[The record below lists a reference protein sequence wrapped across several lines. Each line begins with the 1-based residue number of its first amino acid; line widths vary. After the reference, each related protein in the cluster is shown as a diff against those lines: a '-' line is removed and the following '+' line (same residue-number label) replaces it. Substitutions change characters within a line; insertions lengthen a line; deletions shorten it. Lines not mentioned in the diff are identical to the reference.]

1 MAVTVDVVKSVAGL
15 YKHMQEGRLS
25 LTRCYVDIDGECEV
39 EKKELLCHR
48 LHLKDCQVRV
58 RNLKIISLEAEKDGK
73 CLELEDCQEAL
84 LEGCTFTCA
93 SPTSDMA
100 PYPPTRNLASAISCI
115 NSTVEIKS
123 CSISAPGLDARGL
136 IVEGGSLVAVTD
148 TGFSGT
154 FNSAVWCHGEGS
166 KCTLTRVSVKQCG
179 GYGALYCSHA
189 ALLEA
194 ELVEEEGN
202 PRGCGVFVLHSESRV
217 VLDSS
222 RFDGNKWSGF
232 GCRWSGGGTI
242 TNCTFDSNGQGAWA
256 IRKSTIKDVVRSG
269 NKVTNDFTD
278 KSYSKVAFL
287 FADPLSTA
295 VVEKGLTSRGLS
307 VEKARKLVNNERRM
321 REATQF
327 QAKFLS
333 SSR

>member
-1 MAVTVDVVKSVAGL
+1 M
-15 YKHMQEGRLS
+15 
-25 LTRCYVDIDGECEV
+25 
-39 EKKELLCHR
+39 
-48 LHLKDCQVRV
+48 
-58 RNLKIISLEAEKDGK
+58 
-73 CLELEDCQEAL
+73 
-84 LEGCTFTCA
+84 
-93 SPTSDMA
+93 
-100 PYPPTRNLASAISCI
+100 
-115 NSTVEIKS
+115 
-123 CSISAPGLDARGL
+123 
-136 IVEGGSLVAVTD
+136 
-148 TGFSGT
+148 GF
-154 FNSAVWCHGEGS
+154 
-166 KCTLTRVSVKQCG
+166 VKQCG
-179 GYGALYCSHA
+179 GYGALYCSHGGQ
-189 ALLEA
+189 LEA
-194 ELVEEEGN
+194 SLVEEEGN
-202 PRGCGVFVLHSESRV
+202 PRGCGVFVLHTGSRV

-222 RFDGNKWSGF
+222 RFDGNKWSG
-232 GCRWSGGGTI
+232 GGSI

-269 NKVTNDFTD
+269 NTVTNDFTD